1 MRFSIEKLLNAK
13 KNLNYTK
20 KNKKIPDWL
29 KFKNF
34 VHKIEIVM
42 KKTMYGFYPNDIP
55 FVKLS
60 LRNPQD
66 IPKVAAILEVYF
78 TEYISFLNKNKFH
91 FFFYFFFYLISCV
104 VFKFLKLHFFSSSS
118 LLYFDFGIYYEL
130 IFNLRIAKRFYCTD
144 KQILFF
150 KKK

>member
-91 FFFYFFFYLISCV
+91 FFFLLFLLFDKLCCIQIFDTSFFF
-104 VFKFLKLHFFSSSS
+104 SSS

>member
-20 KNKKIPDWL
+20 NNKKIPDWL

-42 KKTMYGFYPNDIP
+42 KKTMYGFYPNDVP
-55 FVKLS
+55 FVKLT

-66 IPKVAAILEVYF
+66 VPKVAAILEVRNYL
-78 TEYISFLNKNKFH
+78 EIKISFM
-91 FFFYFFFYLISCV
+91 SG
-104 VFKFLKLHFFSSSS
+104 LK
-118 LLYFDFGIYYEL
+118 EV
-130 IFNLRIAKRFYCTD
+130 N
-144 KQILFF
+144 
-150 KKK
+150 